1 MDCMGEDGINPEEML
16 KFIPGFGYDV
26 LGKETLDEDQVCW
39 EDHAFSSGHVDLD
52 MLLKRKVKR
61 TNRQ

>member
-1 MDCMGEDGINPEEML
+1 MDCMEEDEINTEKML
-16 KFIPGFGYDV
+16 KIIPGFWCN
-26 LGKETLDEDQVCW
+26 LLRKETLDEDQVCW
-39 EDHAFSSGHVDLD
+39 EDHAFNSGHVDLD